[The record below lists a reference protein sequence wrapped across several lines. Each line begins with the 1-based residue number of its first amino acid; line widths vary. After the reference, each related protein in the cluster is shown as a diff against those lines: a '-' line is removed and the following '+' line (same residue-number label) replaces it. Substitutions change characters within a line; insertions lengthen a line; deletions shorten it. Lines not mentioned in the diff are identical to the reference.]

1 MMSEISA
8 GQQIPKRAAL
18 AGLFLVGLATLFA
31 GVARTTDFGATRVP
45 PSPVVEQVDLR
56 FLDNPA
62 GGVRVETNEG
72 RIVANYAAG
81 EGGFLRGVMRGFA
94 RDRRA
99 HEGGSQESF
108 SLARHADGRL
118 TIEDPVTGRVVELES
133 FGPSNAGLFSNL
145 LKQGRAIP

>member
-1 MMSEISA
+1 MSELFA
-8 GQQIPKRAAL
+8 GQAFPKRAL
-18 AGLFLVGLATLFA
+18 HAGLTLVGLAMLFA
-31 GVARTTDFGATRVP
+31 GVARTTDFGASRIP
-45 PSPVVEQVDLR
+45 PSPVVERLDLR

-72 RIVANYAAG
+72 RIVANYIAG

-99 HEGGSQESF
+99 HEGGSQETF

-118 TIEDPVTGRVVELES
+118 TIADPVTGRVVELES
-133 FGPSNAGLFSNL
+133 FGPSNAGLFADL

>member
-1 MMSEISA
+1 MSEIFA
-8 GQQIPKRAAL
+8 GQPFPKRAAQ
-18 AGLFLVGLATLFA
+18 AGLTLVGLTVLFA
-31 GVARTTDFGATRVP
+31 FVARTTDFGATRMP
-45 PSPVVEQVDLR
+45 PSPVVEEVSLR

-72 RIVANYAAG
+72 RIVASFAAG

-108 SLARHADGRL
+108 SLARHADGQL
-118 TIEDPVTGRVVELES
+118 TIADPVTGRKVELES
-133 FGPSNAGLFSNL
+133 FGPTNAGLFADL
-145 LKQGRAIP
+145 LKKGRAIP

>member
-1 MMSEISA
+1 MSEIFA
-8 GQQIPKRAAL
+8 GQVFPKRVAQ
-18 AGLFLVGLATLFA
+18 AGLTLVGLSMLFA
-31 GVARTTDFGATRVP
+31 FVARTTDVGASRVP
-45 PSPVVEQVDLR
+45 PSPVVERVDLR

-72 RIVANYAAG
+72 RIVANYVAG

-118 TIEDPVTGRVVELES
+118 TIEDPVSGRVVELES

>member
-1 MMSEISA
+1 MSEIA
-8 GQQIPKRAAL
+8 GQAIPKRVAQ
-18 AGLFLVGLATLFA
+18 AGLTLVGLALLFA
-31 GVARTTDFGATRVP
+31 FVARTTNIGASRVP
-45 PSPVVEQVDLR
+45 SSPVVEKVDLR
-56 FLDNPA
+56 FLDNPS

-118 TIEDPVTGRVVELES
+118 TIEDPVSGRVVELES

>member
-1 MMSEISA
+1 MSELFA
-8 GQQIPKRAAL
+8 GQPFPRRAAQ
-18 AGLFLVGLATLFA
+18 AGLVLVGLATLFA
-31 GVARTTDFGATRVP
+31 GIARTTDFGATRVP
-45 PSPVVEQVDLR
+45 RSPVVEMVDLR

-72 RIVANYAAG
+72 RIVANYIAG

-99 HEGGSQESF
+99 HEGGSQETF

-118 TIEDPVTGRVVELES
+118 TIADPVTGRVVELES
-133 FGPSNAGLFSNL
+133 FGPSNAGLFADL